1 MIPALA
7 AYALGRRHFEH
18 FPGRDDLVPV
28 VLVHGLL
35 HRGIVMRSLAKF
47 LNERGYPV
55 YVYDYKT
62 TRRGIVAHGRM
73 LAEFLRELPEKRVDL
88 VTHSMGGLLT
98 RVALAEFEGTPMAE
112 KIDRVVMV
120 APPNHGSQMAEDVA
134 RNFPPSKLLVR
145 PLDELSNREGA
156 LCRSLPVPRGF
167 EIGIIAGDAD
177 GKVSVEST
185 KLDGMSDHGIVH
197 ARHVNILF
205 LPEARGQILAFLET
219 GRFLH

>member
-1 MIPALA
+1 MIYSLIRYA
-7 AYALGRRHFEH
+7 AGLRHIEI
-18 FPGRDDLVPV
+18 FPGTPGALPV

-35 HRGIVMRSLAKF
+35 HRGIMMRRFARWFSR
-47 LNERGYPV
+47 RGRRAIL
-55 YVYDYKT
+55 YDYRT
-62 TRRGIVAHGRM
+62 TRHHIFEHGLE
-73 LAEFLRELPEKRVDL
+73 LARFLRELGEPQIDL

-98 RVALAEFEGTPMAE
+98 RVALSGFEGTPMAA
-112 KIDRVVMV
+112 KIGRVVMV

-156 LCRSLPVPRGF
+156 VCRGLPVPRGF

-177 GKVSVEST
+177 GKVSLEST
-185 KLDGMSDHGIVH
+185 RLEGMRDHVIVH

>member
-1 MIPALA
+1 MIPSLA
-7 AYALGRRHFEH
+7 AYVLGRRHIEH
-18 FPGRDDLVPV
+18 FPGRPDLVPV

-47 LNERGYPV
+47 LNEQGYPV

-73 LAEFLRELPEKRVDL
+73 FAEFLRELPEKRVDL

-98 RVALAEFEGTPMAE
+98 RVALSGFEGTPMAA
-112 KIDRVVMV
+112 KIGRVVMV

-156 LCRSLPVPRGF
+156 VCRGLPVPRGF

-177 GKVSVEST
+177 GKVSLEST
-185 KLDGMSDHGIVH
+185 RLEGMRDHVIVH

-205 LPEARGQILAFLET
+205 QPEARGEILAFLET
-219 GRFLH
+219 GRFRH

>member
-1 MIPALA
+1 MIPSLA
-7 AYALGRRHFEH
+7 AYVLGRRHIEH
-18 FPGRDDLVPV
+18 FPGRPDLVPV

-47 LNERGYPV
+47 LNEQGYPV

-73 LAEFLRELPEKRVDL
+73 FAEFLRELPEKRVSL

-98 RVALAEFEGTPMAE
+98 RVALSEFQGTPAAE
-112 KIDRVVMV
+112 KIFRVVMI

-156 LCRSLPVPRGF
+156 VCRELPVPRGY

-177 GKVSVEST
+177 GKVSLEST
-185 KLDGMSDHGIVH
+185 RLEGMSDHVIVH

-205 LPEARGQILAFLET
+205 LPEARKQVSAFLET